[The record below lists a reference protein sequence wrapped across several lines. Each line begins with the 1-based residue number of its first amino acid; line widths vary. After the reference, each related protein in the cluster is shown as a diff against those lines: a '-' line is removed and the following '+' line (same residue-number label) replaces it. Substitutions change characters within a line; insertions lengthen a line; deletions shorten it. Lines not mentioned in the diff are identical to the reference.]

1 MARREVFLDAS
12 LASALAVSSDHSC
25 PGKDRGLTSC
35 ISFEIMREPGITDA
49 LTADGRFEQAGF
61 RAMLREGDS
70 LAHLARNLLF
80 RFFFLPLAG
89 QYSHNWLPEGRG
101 GHGDVCK
108 PPVRRGLDRGQVE
121 PP

>member
-12 LASALAVSSDHSC
+12 FASALAVSSDHSC

-61 RAMLREGDS
+61 RAMLREG
-70 LAHLARNLLF
+70 
-80 RFFFLPLAG
+80 
-89 QYSHNWLPEGRG
+89 
-101 GHGDVCK
+101 
-108 PPVRRGLDRGQVE
+108 
-121 PP
+121 